1 MAFIAKL
8 GEQAYTVGID
18 EVGKS
23 VYKVSIDG
31 NEFLIDGKKTGR
43 TNYSLIV
50 DNRSFEIE
58 VDHTEDEYQVLVD
71 GRNYHVNLVDERRV
85 RVGGNQSG
93 IEFQGRQKVS
103 VPMPGKVIAVLVAEG
118 DSVEKGQGLVIV
130 EAMKMENEV
139 RSPINGQVRE
149 IRVKPGETVEAGAVL
164 LIVE

>member
-8 GEQAYTVGID
+8 GAKTYTVEID

-23 VYKVSIDG
+23 VYKVCIDG

-71 GRNYHVNLVDERRV
+71 GRNYHVNMVDERRV
-85 RVGGNQSG
+85 RVRGAPSG
-93 IEFQGRQKVS
+93 IEIQSDRKNS
-103 VPMPGKVIAVLVAEG
+103 
-118 DSVEKGQGLVIV
+118 
-130 EAMKMENEV
+130 
-139 RSPINGQVRE
+139 
-149 IRVKPGETVEAGAVL
+149 
-164 LIVE
+164 